1 LEAIPPGT
9 TVQTRNQFAD
19 SERRVVTDMS
29 ADLLR
34 IMSGIGFAIA
44 LAMIALT
51 LFSVTLAKRRE
62 YGVLKALGARP
73 GRLAATVAAQAVW
86 SVALALAAATVL
98 ALLLAAAIGR
108 VNPALNIWISPA
120 SVARTGLG
128 ALLVGAL
135 GAVVPLRRV
144 LRLDPADSFRR
155 PS

>member
-1 LEAIPPGT
+1 
-9 TVQTRNQFAD
+9 
-19 SERRVVTDMS
+19 MS

-108 VNPALNIWISPA
+108 VNPALSIWIGPA